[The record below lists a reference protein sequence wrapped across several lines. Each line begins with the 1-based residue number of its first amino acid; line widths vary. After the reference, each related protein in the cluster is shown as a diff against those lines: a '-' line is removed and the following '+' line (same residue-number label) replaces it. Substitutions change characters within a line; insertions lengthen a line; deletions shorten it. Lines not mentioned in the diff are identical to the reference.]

1 MPAIPGTRPWFH
13 HSSFIIHHS
22 SFIIHHSSFII
33 HHYHHHH
40 YHHHQWYR
48 GLVSYQ
54 SNDMQNPRH
63 PFFYVELIF
72 VAFSTMNGT
81 VPIVILQVDFYR
93 DSPHNELGL
102 NDFRSYEKC
111 LKKLGTIH
119 RRRL

>member
-1 MPAIPGTRPWFH
+1 MSVITGTRPRFH

-33 HHYHHHH
+33 HHSSFIIG
-40 YHHHQWYR
+40 
-48 GLVSYQ
+48 GLVFDQ
-54 SNDMQNPRH
+54 VEGMQNPRH
-63 PFFYVELIF
+63 PFFYVKLTFI
-72 VAFSTMNGT
+72 AFSTMNGT